1 MYSVGEQLCSDDQD
15 PPLSVGQAEKP
26 RAKVSLGAKGS
37 QQSDSRCQDQ
47 YLEMCRGSGQQLP
60 N

>member
-47 YLEMCRGSGQQLP
+47 YLEMC
-60 N
+60 